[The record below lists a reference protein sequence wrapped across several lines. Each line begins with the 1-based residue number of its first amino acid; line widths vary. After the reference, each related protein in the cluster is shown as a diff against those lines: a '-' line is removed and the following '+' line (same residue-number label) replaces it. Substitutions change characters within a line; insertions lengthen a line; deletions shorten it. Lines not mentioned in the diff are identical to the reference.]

1 MRTST
6 LSRTRISLL
15 CIGLIGL
22 LAAIGTSPANAV
34 LQARRSVPPATGYI
48 TGVVRSD
55 KGVEAG
61 VWVIA
66 ETKDLLTNFIKI
78 VVTDD
83 QGRFM
88 LPELPNA
95 NYNVWVRGF
104 GLVDSPKI
112 QLQPGTNSVALKAIS
127 AKTPQEAAQVYPG
140 NYWLSL
146 MQPPATNLFPGTG
159 AQGNGLG
166 VGMLTQNHWINSLKS
181 GCNFCHQLGN
191 KLTRTLDDVYKVEPN
206 IKTSFDAWDRR
217 LHGGVRGDSMYG
229 TLSTMVHDASLKV
242 FADWT
247 YRIADGEVPP
257 VAERPKGVER
267 NVVVTLWDVGDD
279 HSFMH
284 DEISTDKNHPTVNG
298 GGPVYAV
305 SAGHGQLVVMDPKEN
320 SAYAV
325 DIPTRAAKETV
336 PSRFPKPAM
345 PSLHWGNEHLWANPP
360 YNPADPHNPMIDS
373 KGRVWTTSK
382 IRGREEPKWCN
393 DASLG
398 NKSADWFPLA
408 NSGRQTSYYDP
419 K

>member
-1 MRTST
+1 MKTST
-6 LSRTRISLL
+6 LSRARIAFL
-15 CIGLIGL
+15 CGGL
-22 LAAIGTSPANAV
+22 LALVSAFGAYPTKALLQSQRNIPA
-34 LQARRSVPPATGYI
+34 PTGYI
-48 TGVVRSD
+48 GGVVRSD
-55 KGVEAG
+55 KGPEAG

-88 LPELPNA
+88 LPDLPNA
-95 NYNVWVRGF
+95 NYSVWVRGF
-104 GLVDSPKI
+104 GLVDSPKTTTKPTTQSI
-112 QLQPGTNSVALKAIS
+112 TLKAIP

-146 MQPPATNLFPGTG
+146 MAPPPKNLFPGTG
-159 AQGNGLG
+159 AQGNGVG
-166 VGMLTQNHWINSLKS
+166 AGMLTQNHWINSLKS

-217 LHGGVRGDSMYG
+217 LHGGVRGDAMYG
-229 TLSTMVHDASLKV
+229 TLSTMGHDASLKV
-242 FADWT
+242 FSDWT
-247 YRIADGEVPP
+247 DRIAKGEVPP
-257 VAERPKGVER
+257 APERPKGVER

-284 DEISTDKNHPTVNG
+284 DEASTDKNHPTVNG

-320 SAYAV
+320 STYTV
-325 DIPTRAAKETV
+325 DIPTRAPKETV

-345 PSLHWGNEHLWANPP
+345 ASLH
-360 YNPADPHNPMIDS
+360 
-373 KGRVWTTSK
+373 
-382 IRGREEPKWCN
+382 
-393 DASLG
+393 
-398 NKSADWFPLA
+398 
-408 NSGRQTSYYDP
+408 
-419 K
+419 